1 VKHHIESRFE
11 WAVAEMD
18 IHPGHKVLEIGPGTG
33 IALEIIARRVSAGSI
48 VALDQ
53 SHAMIAKA
61 QSRLKR
67 SGLDLRVKFITD
79 SAETVD
85 LSRFRFD
92 RVLAFNVN
100 IFYKETDLN
109 RVLDPVV
116 KGGVIGIFYQNPPG
130 SDRRR
135 LVEML
140 AKVQSLLEYHRF
152 EVVNLPVYD
161 EDKATPTGGVLARK
175 R

>member
-1 VKHHIESRFE
+1 
-11 WAVAEMD
+11 MD

-79 SAETVD
+79 SAETAD